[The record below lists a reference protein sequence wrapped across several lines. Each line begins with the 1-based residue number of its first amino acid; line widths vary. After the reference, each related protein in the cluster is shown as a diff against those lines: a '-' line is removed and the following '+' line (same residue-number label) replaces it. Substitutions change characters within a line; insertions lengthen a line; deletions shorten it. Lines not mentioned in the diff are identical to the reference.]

1 MSFSVKLFVILI
13 SPVLIKFFI
22 LYTYYLLYNI
32 EAVRPLPESTIFY
45 LFLIENYNL
54 IIKINLFKI
63 KNHY

>member
-1 MSFSVKLFVILI
+1 MSFSVKLFFILI

-22 LYTYYLLYNI
+22 LYTYYLLYI

-54 IIKINLFKI
+54 IIL
-63 KNHY
+63 

>member
-1 MSFSVKLFVILI
+1 MSFSVKLFFILI

-22 LYTYYLLYNI
+22 LYTYYLLYI

-54 IIKINLFKI
+54 IILQK
-63 KNHY
+63 